1 MNWNNSENGESKSS
15 GVNGVN
21 NYTVCVFVFALKD
34 FFFDFRIGV
43 GLFGGLCVICINKIC

>member
-1 MNWNNSENGESKSS
+1 MNWNNYENGESKSS
-15 GVNGVN
+15 GVNDVN

-43 GLFGGLCVICINKIC
+43 GLFRGSLCNMYK

>member
-21 NYTVCVFVFALKD
+21 NYAVCVFAFALKD
-34 FFFDFRIGV
+34 FFFRFPYW
-43 GLFGGLCVICINKIC
+43 GGLILGSLCNMYK

>member
-21 NYTVCVFVFALKD
+21 NYAVCIFAFALKD
-34 FFFDFRIGV
+34 LFSISVLGWAYLGV
-43 GLFGGLCVICINKIC
+43 FV